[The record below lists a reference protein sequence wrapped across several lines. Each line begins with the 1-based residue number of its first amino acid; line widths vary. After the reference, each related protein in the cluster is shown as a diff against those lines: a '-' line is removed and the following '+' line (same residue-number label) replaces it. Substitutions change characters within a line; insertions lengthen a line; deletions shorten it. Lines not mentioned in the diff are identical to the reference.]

1 MTRRRQ
7 RPFDVPNNPQL
18 LSRWK
23 EGTNNRTS
31 AQDAPVPRDTQVRV
45 ALFWSSWIFLIF
57 WAWDFP
63 GLRARTF
70 LAWWLAAVDKLRAHK
85 CQLRAQRRFLR
96 KSLEEEDGRMVSLDL
111 TAPWDTLTNHLLK
124 AQVSLKYSRLEWKT
138 CPQER
143 TSHPSPCWRLCCL
156 FKAFWCKTI

>member
-1 MTRRRQ
+1 MYLTI
-7 RPFDVPNNPQL
+7 
-18 LSRWK
+18 LSYSPDERK
-23 EGTNNRTS
+23 EQTIGPVHRMPLSLGT
-31 AQDAPVPRDTQVRV
+31 PRFMWPCSDH
-45 ALFWSSWIFLIF
+45 LEFFSFFPIF
-57 WAWDFP
+57 WAWDVP

-70 LAWWLAAVDKLRAHK
+70 QAWWVAAVDKLRAHK

-96 KSLEEEDGRMVSLDL
+96 KCLKEEDGRMVSLDL

-124 AQVSLKYSRLEWKT
+124 AQVSLKYSRLKWKT